1 MGIKRHLEEN
11 FDYEIVDEFLDHLS
25 LMLDTVDMLIIDL
38 HRSELYSSNVQQLFR
53 IFHNIKSATGY
64 LKLDMMTRLSK
75 LVENEL
81 ESMRE
86 TKGPASK
93 ESIDWL
99 ISIADQFKR
108 WKDDIDFDR
117 ESFRKI
123 EFKILK
129 IPDMEKK

>member
-25 LMLDTVDMLIIDL
+25 LMLDTIDALIIDL
-38 HRSELYSSNVQQLFR
+38 HRSELYSRNVKELFR
-53 IFHNIKSATGY
+53 VFHNIKSATGY

-81 ESMRE
+81 EAMRE
-86 TKGPASK
+86 CEGPASK

-108 WKDDIDFDR
+108 WKDDIDFDKD
-117 ESFRKI
+117 SFSKI

-129 IPDMEKK
+129 IPDMER